1 MIVIIGCGAS
11 ATFIS
16 LLFMYNCIY
25 YQYNIPYFRDP
36 EQIKD
41 LIKSS
46 SNYDLIKRHVLLAQA
61 DAYIY
66 NYNYEPNTDNI
77 NDYKKYLSGYIE
89 AIHVYNKRVK

>member
-16 LLFMYNCIY
+16 LLFMYNCMY
-25 YQYNIPYFRDP
+25 YSYNIPYFRDAK
-36 EQIKD
+36 QIEN

-66 NYNYEPNTDNI
+66 NYNYKIDI
-77 NDYKKYLSGYIE
+77 DDICDCKKYLSGYIE